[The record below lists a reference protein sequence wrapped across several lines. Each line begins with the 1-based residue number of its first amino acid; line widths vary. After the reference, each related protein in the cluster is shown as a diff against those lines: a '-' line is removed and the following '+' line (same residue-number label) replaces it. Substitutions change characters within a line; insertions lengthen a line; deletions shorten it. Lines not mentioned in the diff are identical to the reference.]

1 LSAGFVV
8 DASVGFSWVYHDQAT
23 PETHALLNEI
33 GSGVPVVVPSF
44 WFLEMANVLLMAQR
58 RHKLSA
64 AQRKTALEKLAAM
77 QFTVDDAAAGS
88 AFHQISELAE
98 KYGLTVYDAAY
109 LEIALRRKMSLASR
123 DVALRSAGKRC
134 GLKLL

>member
-1 LSAGFVV
+1 
-8 DASVGFSWVYHDQAT
+8 
-23 PETHALLNEI
+23 
-33 GSGVPVVVPSF
+33 
-44 WFLEMANVLLMAQR
+44 MANVLLMAQR

>member
-1 LSAGFVV
+1 MV

-23 PETHALLNEI
+23 PETFTLLSEI
-33 GSGVPVVVPSF
+33 VAGVTVVVPSF

-58 RHKLSA
+58 RHKLTA
-64 AQRKTALEKLAAM
+64 IQRKAALGKLAAI
-77 QFTVDDAAAGS
+77 QFTVDDEAARS
-88 AFHQISELAE
+88 AFDQISELAE
-98 KYGLTVYDAAY
+98 KHGLTVYDATY

-123 DVALRSAGKRC
+123 DEALRSAGRRC